1 MWAYYVNNDVSCDL
15 LFVHEAENEAVE
27 VMHMVMSSLSVMKG
41 DSVIVDD
48 VSYLLENMTA
58 RCRTSADPGHRS
70 YRTTAP
76 QTAVDLVISR

>member
-1 MWAYYVNNDVSCDL
+1 MWCYEVNYGVTCDL

-48 VSYLLENMTA
+48 VSYLLENMTV
-58 RCRTSADPGHRS
+58 RCRTSADLGHQS
-70 YRTTAP
+70 YHTTVL